1 MSKPNKSK
9 KWLWWGLGGAI
20 IVLLVIASITSKNK
34 NRGEKVY
41 VEKASK
47 RTILEK
53 VSASGR
59 IFPEKEIK
67 ISSDVSGQIVEMLV
81 REGDSVMAGQLLC
94 RVNPEIYQDQ
104 VKRGEASLSASKA
117 QYAQSQSQIEATRSR
132 QGQLSA
138 QREQNQSQINNLRN
152 IFKRNEQLKK
162 EGILSDV
169 DYENSQAQLQQ
180 QEAALKQIDANL
192 VTAIA
197 DLQTSEQGANA
208 AQYNVQSSEAS
219 LSELRKSLNRTS
231 IYAPG
236 SGIVSKLNSEKGER
250 VVGTAQMTGTEIMR
264 IANLSAMEVQVNI
277 SENDI
282 VKVRVGNIVN
292 IDVDAYGSRK
302 FKGTVTEIAN
312 TASNAINAATGQVNL
327 TTDQVTNFV
336 VKIRINP
343 DSYTDL
349 SKGGRAPFRPG
360 MSASVDIFTETVADV
375 VSIPIGAVTMRE
387 DEEMKQKIAV
397 LAKDD
402 AAANKAKTS
411 NIPEKEVIFIVS
423 GDTAKMVEVKTGIQ
437 DDRFIQVTE
446 GLKGDEE
453 VIAAPYNLIARRLK
467 GGMKILKVSE
477 KELYESKD
485 KK

>member
-1 MSKPNKSK
+1 MLKPNKSK
-9 KWLWWGLGGAI
+9 KWLWWGLGGV
-20 IVLLVIASITSKNK
+20 IVILLIIASATNKGK

-41 VEKASK
+41 VEKAEK
-47 RTILEK
+47 RTIIEK

-81 REGDSVMAGQLLC
+81 REGDSVKAGQLLC
-94 RVNPEIYQDQ
+94 RVNPELYQDQ
-104 VKRGEASLSASKA
+104 VKRGEASLNASRA
-117 QYAQSQSQIEATRSR
+117 QYAQSQAQIEATRSR
-132 QGQLSA
+132 QGQLQA
-138 QREQNQSQINNLRN
+138 QREQNQAQLENLKN
-152 IFKRNEQLKK
+152 AFNRNEQLKK
-162 EGILSDV
+162 EGLLAESE
-169 DYENSQAQLQQ
+169 YENSQAQLRQ
-180 QEAALKQIDANL
+180 QEAGLKQIDANL
-192 VTAIA
+192 ATAIA
-197 DLQTSEQGANA
+197 DLQTSEENSRA

-219 LSELRKSLNRTS
+219 LSELRKTLNRTA

-236 SGIVSKLNSEKGER
+236 SGVVSKLSAEKGER

-264 IANLSAMEVQVNI
+264 IANLNAMEVQVNI

-282 VKVRVGNIVN
+282 VKVRVGNTVN

-312 TASNAINAATGQVNL
+312 TAANAINATTGQVNL

-336 VKIRINP
+336 VKIRISP
-343 DSYTDL
+343 DSYSDL
-349 SKGGRAPFRPG
+349 SAGGRVPFRPG
-360 MSASVDIFTETVADV
+360 MSASVDIFTQTVADA

-387 DEEMKQKIAV
+387 DEAMKQKLAV
-397 LAKDD
+397 LAKDG
-402 AAANKAKTS
+402 ANNKDKNS
-411 NIPEKEVIFIVS
+411 GILEKEVVFVIA
-423 GDTAKMVEVKTGIQ
+423 GDTARMVEVKTAIQ
-437 DDRFIQVTE
+437 DDRFIHVTE

-467 GGMKILKVSE
+467 SGMKIQKVTE